1 MMLQDQH
8 YPDWGQTARR
18 FWKKGNNRIVL
29 FWYVVL
35 ISDPVL
41 NGYDTGSANR
51 HWECGG
57 FCVGMGDGVV
67 GKLTEA

>member
-1 MMLQDQH
+1 MSGSAVSPVQVTDMMLQDQH

-35 ISDPVL
+35 MS
-41 NGYDTGSANR
+41 
-51 HWECGG
+51 
-57 FCVGMGDGVV
+57 
-67 GKLTEA
+67 